1 MANGGFAISDWQAWS
16 KHDFNQLEEE
26 EKTTFLEEATMLC
39 AKKKDMAKFNMYH
52 LKRTGNP
59 VARLRALNSPGAS
72 AFETDKAQ
80 GLKNN
85 TYLSKGMFVFNYH
98 K

>member
-1 MANGGFAISDWQAWS
+1 M
-16 KHDFNQLEEE
+16 
-26 EKTTFLEEATMLC
+26 FLEEATMLC

-59 VARLRALNSPGAS
+59 VARLRALNIPGAS

-98 K
+98 